1 MSNLKSMLIM
11 SEQVKNK
18 LWNMVVNS
26 NVYSFD
32 KKPLPIFSLFMLYY
46 FMVVKG
52 GIKNEIDYE
61 LLLAHLQNN
70 KQWKDFM
77 FELLNESESDLDEDT
92 IQFIGVFKETL
103 QDEIGDN
110 VLLLKDVVD
119 FFTEKYIALRSNKYV
134 TPSLSEDLID
144 FIYWYV
150 ASYGDL
156 WVNELALYTPYAGIS
171 PFGKKHIEEI
181 KSQIEISCSDNEES
195 EGLIDDYRKSSWYY
209 GVESDKTLRLISN
222 VNLLVRTPEN
232 LEQMFVHSGEALDD
246 ISDFTGGWTFL
257 AIPPLESYAKASE
270 YDVKLISALVDK
282 FIDAKGMYNGIF
294 LLPKIFCYDKSY
306 EWIRRK
312 MVCSGN
318 LSAVI
323 ELPQSAFN
331 TPCNAVLIYLCKS
344 AYECGTKMLNGA
356 DFMNGLEWNYHEL
369 RDNCIYDLHPNKG
382 KIIGDYTLSQCNYC
396 ILPSMYLHSET
407 VLIDNED
414 FKSCFNSYK
423 TFIESQSE
431 SEKKRIAHRD
441 ISGHLSHMLGT
452 TYHKIFDA
460 ISELKYVEGLEST
473 YSMLNDNF
481 EYMRRLINSIDDDF
495 STQSMKLEVMSINEF
510 MQKYCRAWK
519 NYGKKQF
526 AVSLES
532 ELNDDT
538 TFKID
543 EIFMKVMLDAILE
556 NANRHG
562 FDGVDVQNPQIRIL
576 TSYVMVNEMPC
587 VLISIANNGAPFPND
602 FTIEQYI
609 REGEFGGTKGHTGR
623 GGYHVYQIAK
633 RHQGC
638 ISISSDD
645 EWRVIINIMIPIEYY
660 DECETEKFVKYGEEC
675 M

>member
-1 MSNLKSMLIM
+1 M
-11 SEQVKNK
+11 SEQIKNK
-18 LWNMVVNS
+18 LWNIVENS
-26 NVYSFD
+26 NVYSFE
-32 KKPLPIFSLFMLYY
+32 KKPLAIFKIFMICYLNL
-46 FMVVKG
+46 MVAKDKPKNADDYVK
-52 GIKNEIDYE
+52 
-61 LLLAHLQNN
+61 LLHAQLQNN
-70 KQWKDFM
+70 KQWKDFL
-77 FELLNESESDLDEDT
+77 FELLKESENDLDEDT
-92 IQFIGVFKETL
+92 IKFLDVFEDTL
-103 QDEIGDN
+103 CDEIGDN
-110 VLLLKDVVD
+110 VLLLKDIVD
-119 FFTEKYIALRSNKYV
+119 FFTEKYISLHSNKYV

-150 ASYGDL
+150 AEYDDR
-156 WVNELALYTPYAGIS
+156 WVDELALYIPYAGMS

-181 KSQIEISCSDNEES
+181 KSQIEMYSIDSCSNHEEYDEHVDN
-195 EGLIDDYRKSSWYY
+195 YRKAPWYY

-222 VNLLVRTPEN
+222 VCLLVRTPDN
-232 LEQMFVHSGEALDD
+232 FEQMFVHSGEALDD

-257 AIPPLESYAKASE
+257 AVPPLESYTQASE

-294 LLPKIFCYDKSY
+294 ILPKIVCYDKSY

-318 LSAVI
+318 LSTVI
-323 ELPQSAFN
+323 ELPQSVFN
-331 TPCNAVLIYLCKS
+331 TPCNAVLICLCKS
-344 AYECGTKMLNGA
+344 TYECGTKMLNGA
-356 DFMNGLEWNYHEL
+356 DFMNDVEWDYHEL
-369 RDNCIYDLHPNKG
+369 RDSCIHGLHPNKG

-407 VLIDNED
+407 ILIDNED
-414 FKSCFNSYK
+414 LKSCYDNYK

-481 EYMRRLINSIDDDF
+481 EYMRRLINSVDDDF
-495 STQSMKLEVMSINEF
+495 SSQSMKLEIRSINEF
-510 MQKYCRAWK
+510 MQKYCCAWK

-532 ELNDDT
+532 KLNDDT

-587 VLISIANNGAPFPND
+587 VLISIANNGASFPND
-602 FTIEQYI
+602 FSIEQYI

-633 RHQGC
+633 RHQGY

-645 EWRVIINIMIPIEYY
+645 EWSVKINIMIPLEYY